1 MNLADAAEQV
11 LRERSG
17 QALHS
22 KEIAEQALAAGLIA
36 PRSET
41 PWVYVAAAIRKDNRR
56 RQQRGETPRF
66 TAAGEGRYILRG
78 II

>member
-1 MNLADAAEQV
+1 VHLADAAERV
-11 LRERSG
+11 LREQPG

-22 KEIAEQALAAGLIA
+22 KEITERALATGLIA

-66 TAAGEGRYILRG
+66 TAAGQGRYVLQG
-78 II
+78 SS

>member
-11 LRERSG
+11 LRERPG

-22 KEIAEQALAAGLIA
+22 KEITEQALADGLIA

-66 TAAGEGRYILRG
+66 TAAGEGRYILRHSS
-78 II
+78 